1 MFFDVTNWGGQ
12 RGVQQAFR
20 DYLDYCKSKSINWEN
35 SKSYLPI
42 FEYAGTKP
50 LKNKEGKVTSAEP
63 IFKLDKVINNPKGNG
78 SNGSSQ
84 QAIVVD
90 DISEIPKRIEEI
102 KDSSI
107 NALKG
112 VKQL

>member
-1 MFFDVTNWGGQ
+1 M
-12 RGVQQAFR
+12 
-20 DYLDYCKSKSINWEN
+20 
-35 SKSYLPI
+35 PI
-42 FEYAGTKP
+42 FTYTGTQE
-50 LKNKEGKVTSAEP
+50 LKNKEGKVTSSEP

-107 NALKG
+107 NALKS